1 VELPEFLP
9 ELAEPSTPRCF
20 NLLVEHTKQLTSLDE
35 AKMAEKMTTA
45 EMMREYNRMR
55 LERGDSSVSAP
66 AAGSENPELAQM
78 IVLLDEAGSLLEK
91 ASYEA
96 MTVAG
101 TAEQYAMFTATWAVK
116 YYRAEVKKLLVT
128 AVHTGAG
135 AGDGDLINV
144 LTSGANRAAKL
155 EMEKALRK
163 SVGDTSTIQKVLGLL
178 DESSAEAVEQAVQAG
193 CLGWLERFL
202 PQLDETDLLDDAAAD
217 AQIAAGNA
225 AKSDRMGGEP
235 DLPMTQLL
243 GTLADTINSASE
255 GLQETKRQSVSAAD
269 SWKKLSRAPAA
280 RGQAIELFNQTTS
293 MQLLRECMRELGEEF
308 DSYTNCM
315 NLKAAMTKFKNK
327 KTEASKDDWVAAA
340 KAKDGAAIPAL
351 VDAEEMEKRMK
362 MNNTHIAEI
371 EEQISTRVL
380 KFANKRVSSKKQVD
394 KAGQK
399 EGLTGLV
406 PLELRKFED
415 PDANKSARFK
425 EVVMKWLT
433 TLAAQ
438 FPVLTV
444 ILSVCFEANPSIH
457 DEVLFPTFRR
467 VFLMAAAKD
476 FDTREEGHRLTPI
489 SELNPWGM
497 TGQAT
502 VDRYHDETKAFYE
515 KMSEVIGPDLKGMLR
530 EVSIGEAD
538 TPGEALIKL
547 EGIDGD
553 GVSIAEIICFA
564 NEWTA
569 PDQIEL
575 KKVEVYLV
583 IHTFYEGKSLNTAID
598 DAIAVVNEC
607 LLYGAQIKWSTTG
620 ALWAKAIAANFAD
633 VKTQIIQEELHK
645 CKDLSREDDCVSELK
660 PFLER
665 VRRIADENKKLQAK
679 GKRPA
684 KGHSMYLNERAK
696 PPGGRP
702 AGVDQHG
709 RINQTPNAKAPNGR
723 CMAKG
728 CCVTGSTMQKPL
740 SKQEKTDWQ
749 NFAKKMEKYKGQG
762 RQPTYFPIC
771 KQCRTKMTSGT
782 DIQHMDGRQMIKGR
796 TQVQKE
802 RTAMQAAAIKTAAA
816 APVAAPAAPVAAP
829 AAPAAPA
836 PAPAPVAAPAPAP
849 SPATIAQPVAAVAAA
864 VETELERMKRLND
877 MQAQELEMMKAQQ
890 LQFYRMQQMQQDTQ
904 GQQLAIANQPHN
916 VHEIQMAEARLE
928 VLKKNVTSSA
938 LALQNMQAAPAL
950 NMNSARPDFKMASS
964 VQPRQ
969 WGKEGN

>member
-1 VELPEFLP
+1 
-9 ELAEPSTPRCF
+9 
-20 NLLVEHTKQLTSLDE
+20 
-35 AKMAEKMTTA
+35 
-45 EMMREYNRMR
+45 
-55 LERGDSSVSAP
+55 
-66 AAGSENPELAQM
+66 
-78 IVLLDEAGSLLEK
+78 
-91 ASYEA
+91 
-96 MTVAG
+96 
-101 TAEQYAMFTATWAVK
+101 
-116 YYRAEVKKLLVT
+116 
-128 AVHTGAG
+128 
-135 AGDGDLINV
+135 
-144 LTSGANRAAKL
+144 
-155 EMEKALRK
+155 
-163 SVGDTSTIQKVLGLL
+163 
-178 DESSAEAVEQAVQAG
+178 
-193 CLGWLERFL
+193 
-202 PQLDETDLLDDAAAD
+202 
-217 AQIAAGNA
+217 
-225 AKSDRMGGEP
+225 
-235 DLPMTQLL
+235 
-243 GTLADTINSASE
+243 
-255 GLQETKRQSVSAAD
+255 
-269 SWKKLSRAPAA
+269 
-280 RGQAIELFNQTTS
+280 
-293 MQLLRECMRELGEEF
+293 
-308 DSYTNCM
+308 
-315 NLKAAMTKFKNK
+315 
-327 KTEASKDDWVAAA
+327 
-340 KAKDGAAIPAL
+340 
-351 VDAEEMEKRMK
+351 
-362 MNNTHIAEI
+362 
-371 EEQISTRVL
+371 
-380 KFANKRVSSKKQVD
+380 
-394 KAGQK
+394 
-399 EGLTGLV
+399 
-406 PLELRKFED
+406 
-415 PDANKSARFK
+415 
-425 EVVMKWLT
+425 MKWLT

-444 ILSVCFEANPSIH
+444 ILSVCFESNPSIH

-489 SELNPWGM
+489 SALNPWGM

-515 KMSEVIGPDLKGMLR
+515 KMYEVIGQDLKGMLR

-547 EGIDGD
+547 EGNDGD

-696 PPGGRP
+696 PPGGRA
-702 AGVDQHG
+702 AGVDQNG
-709 RINQTPNAKAPNGR
+709 RINQSPNAKAPNGR
-723 CMAKG
+723 CMAKS
-728 CCVTGSTMQKPL
+728 CCATGSTMQKPL

-771 KQCRTKMTSGT
+771 KQCRTKMTSGA
-782 DIQHMDGRQMIKGR
+782 DIPHMDGKQMIKGR
-796 TQVQKE
+796 TQVQNA
-802 RTAMQAAAIKTAAA
+802 RTAMQAEAAKTAAA
-816 APVAAPAAPVAAP
+816 AQATAQAAAPKPAVVVQPAP
-829 AAPAAPA
+829 APA

-904 GQQLAIANQPHN
+904 GQQQLAIANQPHN
-916 VHEIQMAEARLE
+916 AHEIQMAEARLE

-938 LALQNMQAAPAL
+938 LALQNMQATPAL
-950 NMNSARPDFKMASS
+950 NMNSARPEFKMAGS

>member
-1 VELPEFLP
+1 
-9 ELAEPSTPRCF
+9 
-20 NLLVEHTKQLTSLDE
+20 
-35 AKMAEKMTTA
+35 MAEKMTTA
-45 EMMREYNRMR
+45 EMMREHNRMR
-55 LERGDSSVSAP
+55 LERGDSSASAP
-66 AAGSENPELAQM
+66 ASGSENPELAQM
-78 IVLLDEAGSLLEK
+78 AALLDEAGSLLEK
-91 ASYEA
+91 ASYET

-116 YYRAEVKKLLVT
+116 YFRAEVKKLLVT
-128 AVHTGAG
+128 AVHTG
-135 AGDGDLINV
+135 DGDLINV
-144 LTSGANRAAKL
+144 LTSGASRAAKL

-178 DESSAEAVEQAVQAG
+178 DEPSKEAVEQAVRAG

-202 PQLDETDLLDDAAAD
+202 PQLDETELLDDATAD
-217 AQIAAGNA
+217 AQIAAANA
-225 AKSDRMGGEP
+225 AKSDGSGAGEP
-235 DLPMTQLL
+235 DLPLKQLL
-243 GTLADTINSASE
+243 GTLAESIHSASE
-255 GLQETKRQSVSAAD
+255 GLQETKRQSVSVAD
-269 SWKKLSRAPAA
+269 SWKKLARAPAA

-327 KTEASKDDWVAAA
+327 KTGASKDEWVAAA
-340 KAKDGAAIPAL
+340 KATDGAAIPAL

-415 PDANKSARFK
+415 PDATKSARFK

-476 FDTREEGHRLTPI
+476 YDTREEGHRLTPI

-515 KMSEVIGPDLKGMLR
+515 RMNEVIGPDLKAMLR

-547 EGIDGD
+547 EGIEGD
-553 GVSIAEIICFA
+553 GVSIAEVICFA

-696 PPGGRP
+696 PPGGRA
-702 AGVDQHG
+702 AGVDQNG
-709 RINQTPNAKAPNGR
+709 RINQSPNAKAPNGR
-723 CMAKG
+723 CMAKD
-728 CCVTGSTMQKPL
+728 CCATGSTMQKPL

-771 KQCRTKMTSGT
+771 KQCRTKMTSGA
-782 DIQHMDGRQMIKGR
+782 DIPHMDGKQMIKGR
-796 TQVQKE
+796 TQVQNA
-802 RTAMQAAAIKTAAA
+802 RTAMQAEAAKTAAA
-816 APVAAPAAPVAAP
+816 AQATAQAAAPKP
-829 AAPAAPA
+829 AVVVQPAPA
-836 PAPAPVAAPAPAP
+836 PAPTPAPVAAPAPAP

-904 GQQLAIANQPHN
+904 GQQQLAIANQPHN
-916 VHEIQMAEARLE
+916 AHEIQMAEARLE

-950 NMNSARPDFKMASS
+950 NMNSARPDFKMAGS

>member
-1 VELPEFLP
+1 
-9 ELAEPSTPRCF
+9 
-20 NLLVEHTKQLTSLDE
+20 
-35 AKMAEKMTTA
+35 MAERMTTA
-45 EMMREYNRMR
+45 EMMREHNRMR
-55 LERGDSSVSAP
+55 LERADSVSAP

-78 IVLLDEAGSLLEK
+78 AALLDEAGSLLEK
-91 ASYEA
+91 ASDEA

-135 AGDGDLINV
+135 AGDGDLINA
-144 LTSGANRAAKL
+144 LTSGASRAAKL

-178 DESSAEAVEQAVQAG
+178 DEPATEAVEQAVQAG

-202 PQLDETDLLDDAAAD
+202 PQIDETDLLDDATAD
-217 AQIAAGNA
+217 AQIAASNA
-225 AKSDRMGGEP
+225 AKSDGLGAGEP
-235 DLPMTQLL
+235 DLPMKHLL
-243 GTLADTINSASE
+243 GTLADTINAASE

-269 SWKKLSRAPAA
+269 SWKKLARAPAA

-308 DSYTNCM
+308 ESYTNCM
-315 NLKAAMTKFKNK
+315 NLKAAMTKFKNQ
-327 KTEASKDDWVAAA
+327 KTGSSSAEWVAAA
-340 KAKDGAAIPAL
+340 SAADGSAVIPAL
-351 VDAEEMEKRMK
+351 VDADEMEKRMK

-380 KFANKRVSSKKQVD
+380 KFANKRLSSKKQVD

-399 EGLTGLV
+399 EGLTGLA

-415 PDANKSARFK
+415 PDATKSARFK

-476 FDTREEGHRLTPI
+476 YDTRDAGHRLTPI

-515 KMSEVIGPDLKGMLR
+515 KMNEVIGPDLKSMLR

-553 GVSIAEIICFA
+553 GVSIAEVICFA

-696 PPGGRP
+696 PPGGRA

-796 TQVQKE
+796 TQVQNE
-802 RTAMQAAAIKTAAA
+802 RTAMQAAAIKKAAA

-904 GQQLAIANQPHN
+904 GQQLAITNQPHN

-950 NMNSARPDFKMASS
+950 NMNTARPDFKMAGS